1 MRLDIY
7 LASHHGITRNKAQQ
21 LILAGLVS
29 VNTKICIKAS
39 FLISDTAIVSIV
51 PDRRVEW
58 VSRSAE
64 KLAGFLETYNT
75 QDTKF
80 EISGTNCLDVGSST
94 G

>member
-7 LASHHGITRNKAQQ
+7 LAIHHGITRNKAQQ
-21 LILAGLVS
+21 LITADLVL
-29 VNTKICIKAS
+29 VDNRVCNKAS
-39 FLISDTAIVSIV
+39 FHISNTAVVSIV
-51 PDRRVEW
+51 ADRRVEW